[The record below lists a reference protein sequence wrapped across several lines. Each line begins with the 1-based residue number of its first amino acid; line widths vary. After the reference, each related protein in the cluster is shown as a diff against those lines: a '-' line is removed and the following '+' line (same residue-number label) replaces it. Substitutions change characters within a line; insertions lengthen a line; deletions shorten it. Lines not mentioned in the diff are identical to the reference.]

1 MPTTILIQDLQKL
14 GLSDKEAKVYLASLE
29 LGPAPIAAIAKQ
41 ASVNRPT
48 TYVIIESLIK
58 KGLMSSF
65 DKGKKTFF
73 SAESPERLLSLLRLK
88 EKETQEQ
95 AREFETILP
104 DLKKLYSLAGGAP
117 KVRFFEGKK
126 GIQAIQEDIIASKP
140 EEIDEFT
147 SLDDAYAIFPPTST
161 DHRHKMQNEIKQAR
175 AIYTS
180 KKGPILE
187 NIQDQASNQKKFV
200 PPDKYPFSCDV
211 ILYSNKVAIIA
222 YKNLIG
228 VLIEDQ
234 EIAQMFNLIFELSW
248 VGATNVV

>member
-1 MPTTILIQDLQKL
+1 MLIQELQKL
-14 GLSDKEAKVYLASLE
+14 GLSDKESKVYLASLE

-126 GIQAIQEDIIASKP
+126 GIQTIQEDILQSKATTTN
-140 EEIDEFT
+140 EFT
-147 SLDDAYAIFPPTST
+147 SIDEAYKIFPPTLS
-161 DHRHKMQNEIKQAR
+161 DHRHKLQKTIKHSR
-175 AIYTS
+175 IIYTS
-180 KKGPILE
+180 KKGPFLAKSKE
-187 NIQDQASNQKKFV
+187 QTFVDFRFV
-200 PPDKYPFSCDV
+200 PFDKYPFSCD
-211 ILYSNKVAIIA
+211 IIIYANKLAIIA
-222 YKNLIG
+222 YKDLMG
-228 VLIEDQ
+228 VVIESN
-234 EIAQMFNLIFELSW
+234 EINKTFNLLFELSW
-248 VGATNVV
+248 TGAEKYHTPTG